1 MKLKKA
7 FTLLELVIVIS
18 IIWLILYYVKWIFSY
33 KNVEQVKFDTC
44 YIHTYSKINK
54 FMQDAFLQKMVYSW
68 NDLKDVDLY
77 TIKFDVTNQKI
88 DFVYS
93 WNNVVTDTI
102 AFSWPWTDNENDCY
116 TPSYHALLSWENLKI
131 EIKPWLQ
138 SDINDTPVKIYTW
151 NSTTP
156 IATNSSGTV
165 YLYYC
170 QWNGNNLCLEKYKIN
185 IIPSTY
191 LLVSSY
197 CKSVNTDTG
206 KCREWSE

>member
-1 MKLKKA
+1 MKIKKA
-7 FTLLELVIVIS
+7 FTILELLIVMS
-18 IIWLILYYVKWIFSY
+18 ILGILMYYMKWIFSY

-44 YIHTYSKINK
+44 YIHTYSKLNK

-68 NDLKDVDLY
+68 DNLEKVGLY
-77 TIKFDVTNQKI
+77 TIKFDTTNQKV
-88 DFVYS
+88 DFIYSGNELITESILYS
-93 WNNVVTDTI
+93 WN
-102 AFSWPWTDNENDCY
+102 WTDNINDCY
-116 TPSYHALLSWENLKI
+116 TKSYHTFLSWNDLKI
-131 EIKPWLQ
+131 DINPWLQ
-138 SDINDTPVKIYTW
+138 ADINDTPVKIYTW

-156 IATNSSGTV
+156 ISSSSSWSM

-170 QWNGNNLCLEKYKIN
+170 QWDDPCLEKYKIN

-197 CKSVNTDTG
+197 CKSVDTNTW